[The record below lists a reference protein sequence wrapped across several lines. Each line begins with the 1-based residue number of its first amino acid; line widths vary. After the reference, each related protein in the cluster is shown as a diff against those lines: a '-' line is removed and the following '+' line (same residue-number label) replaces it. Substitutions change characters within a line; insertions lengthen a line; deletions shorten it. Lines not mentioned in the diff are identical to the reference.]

1 MKKQLIRVIGLLF
14 VSGVLIACGQQ
25 NPGTAAFVG
34 DTRITSDQLSVYMD
48 DLRSVVPIENNDQ
61 GTAQTRGVLARLIIG
76 QIISEAVTESNAIVD
91 QSLVA
96 KDYEALEKQSGGAEA
111 LTVFAG
117 SRNVPPILIKEVL
130 SQNRAIEAIGKVLE
144 PNAPELV
151 QRARGESLLL
161 KIANSKKIEINPRYG
176 TWVSKDGS
184 IAPPANELSE
194 PAFVKPID
202 LLSNQ

>member
-1 MKKQLIRVIGLLF
+1 MKKQLKKVVGLLF
-14 VSGVLIACGQQ
+14 VSSVLIACGQQ

-48 DLRSVVPIENNDQ
+48 DLRAVVPIENNDQ

-76 QIISEAVTESNAIVD
+76 QIIGEAVIESNAIVD

-111 LTVFAG
+111 LAVFAG
-117 SRNVPPILIKEVL
+117 SRNVPPMLIKEVL
-130 SQNRAIEAIGKVLE
+130 SQNRAIEAIGKILE
-144 PNAPELV
+144 PNASEAE
-151 QRARGESLLL
+151 QRARGDGFLLQL
-161 KIANSKKIEINPRYG
+161 ANTKKIEINPRYG
-176 TWVSKDGS
+176 SWVSENGS

-194 PAFVKPID
+194 PAFAKPID
-202 LLSNQ
+202 LLTNP

>member
-1 MKKQLIRVIGLLF
+1 MKKQLKKVVGLLF
-14 VSGVLIACGQQ
+14 VSSVLIACGQQ

-34 DTRITSDQLSVYMD
+34 DTRITSDELSVYMD

-76 QIISEAVTESNAIVD
+76 QIINEAVIESNAIVD

-111 LTVFAG
+111 LAVFAG
-117 SRNVPPILIKEVL
+117 SRNVPPMLIKEVL

-144 PNAPELV
+144 PNASEAI
-151 QRARGESLLL
+151 QRARGDGFLLQL
-161 KIANSKKIEINPRYG
+161 ANTKKIEINPRYG
-176 TWVSKDGS
+176 SWVSENGS

-194 PAFVKPID
+194 PAFAKPSD
-202 LLSNQ
+202 LLTNP

>member
-1 MKKQLIRVIGLLF
+1 MKKQLKKVVGLLF
-14 VSGVLIACGQQ
+14 VSSVLIACGQQ

-34 DTRITSDQLSVYMD
+34 DTRITSDELSVYMD

-76 QIISEAVTESNAIVD
+76 QIINEAVIESNAIVD

-96 KDYEALEKQSGGAEA
+96 KDYEGLEKQSGGAGA
-111 LTVFAG
+111 LAVFAG
-117 SRNVPPILIKEVL
+117 SRNVPPMLIKEVL

-144 PNAPELV
+144 PNASEAI
-151 QRARGESLLL
+151 QRARGDGFLLQL
-161 KIANSKKIEINPRYG
+161 ANTKKIEINPRYG
-176 TWVSKDGS
+176 SWVSENGS

-194 PAFVKPID
+194 PAFAKPID
-202 LLSNQ
+202 LLTNP

>member
-1 MKKQLIRVIGLLF
+1 MKKQLIRAIGLLF

-76 QIISEAVTESNAIVD
+76 QIINDAVSETNAIVD

-96 KDYEALEKQSGGAEA
+96 KDYSALEKQSGGADA
-111 LTVFAG
+111 LAVFAG
-117 SRNVPPILIKEVL
+117 SRNVPPLLIKEVL
-130 SQNRAIEAIGKVLE
+130 SQNRAIDAIGKALD
-144 PNAPELV
+144 PAATPEV
-151 QRARGESLLL
+151 QRIQGNAYIL
-161 KIANSKKIEINPRYG
+161 KVANSLKIEINPRYG
-176 TWVSKDGS
+176 SWVSKDGS

>member
-1 MKKQLIRVIGLLF
+1 MKKQLKKVLGLLF
-14 VSGVLIACGQQ
+14 VSSVLIACGQQ

-34 DTRITSDQLSVYMD
+34 DTRITSDELSVYMD
-48 DLRSVVPIENNDQ
+48 DLRAVVPIENNDQ

-111 LTVFAG
+111 LAVFAG
-117 SRNVPPILIKEVL
+117 SRNVPPMLIKEVL

-151 QRARGESLLL
+151 QRARGEGLLL

-176 TWVSKDGS
+176 SWVSENGS
-184 IAPPANELSE
+184 IAPPANELSQ
-194 PAFVKPID
+194 PAFANPSD
-202 LLSNQ
+202 LLSNR

>member
-1 MKKQLIRVIGLLF
+1 MKKQLKKVVGLLF
-14 VSGVLIACGQQ
+14 VSSVLIACGQQ

-76 QIISEAVTESNAIVD
+76 QIINEAVIESNAIVD

-111 LTVFAG
+111 LAVFAG
-117 SRNVPPILIKEVL
+117 SRNVPPMLIKEVL

-144 PNAPELV
+144 PNASEAI
-151 QRARGESLLL
+151 QRARGDGFLLQL
-161 KIANSKKIEINPRYG
+161 ANTKKIEINPRYG
-176 TWVSKDGS
+176 SWVSENGS

-194 PAFVKPID
+194 PAFAKPID
-202 LLSNQ
+202 LLTNP

>member
-1 MKKQLIRVIGLLF
+1 MKKQLKKVVGLLF
-14 VSGVLIACGQQ
+14 VSSVLIACGQQ

-34 DTRITSDQLSVYMD
+34 DTRITSDELSVYMD

-111 LTVFAG
+111 LAVFAG
-117 SRNVPPILIKEVL
+117 SRNVPPMLIKEVL

-144 PNAPELV
+144 PNASEAI
-151 QRARGESLLL
+151 QRARGDGFLLQL
-161 KIANSKKIEINPRYG
+161 ANTKKIEINPRYG
-176 TWVSKDGS
+176 SWVSENGS

-194 PAFVKPID
+194 PAFAKTID
-202 LLSNQ
+202 LLTNP

>member
-1 MKKQLIRVIGLLF
+1 VKKQVQKVVGLLF
-14 VSGVLIACGQQ
+14 VSSVLIACGQQ

-34 DTRITSDQLSVYMD
+34 DTRITSDELSVYMD

-111 LTVFAG
+111 LAVFAG
-117 SRNVPPILIKEVL
+117 SRNVPPMLIKEVL

-144 PNAPELV
+144 PNASEAI
-151 QRARGESLLL
+151 QRARGDGFLLQL
-161 KIANSKKIEINPRYG
+161 ANTKKIEINPRYG
-176 TWVSKDGS
+176 SWVSENGS

-194 PAFVKPID
+194 PAFAKPID
-202 LLSNQ
+202 LLTNP

>member
-1 MKKQLIRVIGLLF
+1 MKKQLKKVVGLLF
-14 VSGVLIACGQQ
+14 VSVVLIACGQQ

-34 DTRITSDQLSVYMD
+34 DTRITSDELSVYMD
-48 DLRSVVPIENNDQ
+48 DLRAVVPIENNDQ

-111 LTVFAG
+111 LAVFAG
-117 SRNVPPILIKEVL
+117 SRNVPPMLIKEVL

-151 QRARGESLLL
+151 QRARGEGLLL

-176 TWVSKDGS
+176 SWVSENGS

-194 PAFVKPID
+194 PAFANPSD
-202 LLSNQ
+202 LLSNR

>member
-1 MKKQLIRVIGLLF
+1 MKKQIKKALGLLF
-14 VSGVLIACGQQ
+14 VSSVLVACGQQ

-34 DTRITSDQLSVYMD
+34 DTRITSDQLSVYLD

-111 LTVFAG
+111 LAVFAG
-117 SRNVPPILIKEVL
+117 SRNVPPMLIKEVL

-144 PNAPELV
+144 PSAPELV
-151 QRARGESLLL
+151 QRARGEGLLL

-176 TWVSKDGS
+176 TWVSENGS
-184 IAPPANELSE
+184 SAPPANELSE
-194 PAFVKPID
+194 PAFAKPID
-202 LLSNQ
+202 LLSNP

>member
-1 MKKQLIRVIGLLF
+1 MKKQLKKVVGLLF
-14 VSGVLIACGQQ
+14 VSSVLIACGQQ

-34 DTRITSDQLSVYMD
+34 DTRITSDELSVYMD
-48 DLRSVVPIENNDQ
+48 DLRAVVPIENNDQ

-76 QIISEAVTESNAIVD
+76 QIINEAVIESNAIVD

-111 LTVFAG
+111 LAIFAG
-117 SRNVPPILIKEVL
+117 SRNVPPMLIKEVL
-130 SQNRAIEAIGKVLE
+130 SQNRALEAIGKVLQ
-144 PNAPELV
+144 PGAPELV
-151 QRARGESLLL
+151 QRARGEGLLL

-176 TWVSKDGS
+176 SWVSKNGS

-194 PAFVKPID
+194 PAFATPSD
-202 LLSNQ
+202 LLTNP

>member
-14 VSGVLIACGQQ
+14 VSSVLIACGQQ

-48 DLRSVVPIENNDQ
+48 DLRAVVPIENNDQ

-111 LTVFAG
+111 LAVFAG

>member
-1 MKKQLIRVIGLLF
+1 MKKQLKKVVGLLF
-14 VSGVLIACGQQ
+14 VSSVLIACGQQ

-34 DTRITSDQLSVYMD
+34 DTRITSDELSVYMD

-76 QIISEAVTESNAIVD
+76 QIINEAVTESNAIVD

-111 LTVFAG
+111 LAVFAG
-117 SRNVPPILIKEVL
+117 SRNVPPMLIKEVL

-144 PNAPELV
+144 PNASEAI
-151 QRARGESLLL
+151 QRARGDGFLLQL
-161 KIANSKKIEINPRYG
+161 ANTKKIEINPRYG
-176 TWVSKDGS
+176 SWVSENGS

-194 PAFVKPID
+194 PAFAKPID
-202 LLSNQ
+202 LLTNP

>member
-1 MKKQLIRVIGLLF
+1 MKKQLKKVVGLLF
-14 VSGVLIACGQQ
+14 VSSVLIACGQQ

-34 DTRITSDQLSVYMD
+34 DTRITSDELSVYMD
-48 DLRSVVPIENNDQ
+48 DLRAVVPIENNDQ

-76 QIISEAVTESNAIVD
+76 QIINEAVIESNAVVD

-111 LTVFAG
+111 LAVFAG
-117 SRNVPPILIKEVL
+117 SRNVPPMLIKEVL
-130 SQNRAIEAIGKVLE
+130 SQNRALEAIGKVLE
-144 PNAPELV
+144 PGAPELV
-151 QRARGESLLL
+151 QRARGEGLLL

-176 TWVSKDGS
+176 SWVSKNGS

-194 PAFVKPID
+194 PAFATPSD
-202 LLSNQ
+202 LLTNP

>member
-1 MKKQLIRVIGLLF
+1 MKKQLIRVIGLFF

-76 QIISEAVTESNAIVD
+76 QIINDAVSETNAIVD

-96 KDYEALEKQSGGAEA
+96 KDYSALEKQSGGADA
-111 LTVFAG
+111 LAVFAG
-117 SRNVPPILIKEVL
+117 SRNVPPLLIKEVL
-130 SQNRAIEAIGKVLE
+130 SQNRAIDAIGKALD
-144 PNAPELV
+144 PAATPEV
-151 QRARGESLLL
+151 QRIQGDAYIL
-161 KIANSKKIEINPRYG
+161 KVANSLKIEINPRYG
-176 TWVSKDGS
+176 SWVSKDGS

-194 PAFVKPID
+194 PAFAKPID

>member
-1 MKKQLIRVIGLLF
+1 MKKQLKKVVGLLF
-14 VSGVLIACGQQ
+14 VSSVLIACGQQ

-34 DTRITSDQLSVYMD
+34 DTRITSDELSVYMD
-48 DLRSVVPIENNDQ
+48 DLRAVVPIENNDQ

-96 KDYEALEKQSGGAEA
+96 KDYEALEKQSGGEEA
-111 LTVFAG
+111 LAVFAG
-117 SRNVPPILIKEVL
+117 SRNVPPMLIKEVL

-151 QRARGESLLL
+151 QRARGEGLLL

-176 TWVSKDGS
+176 SWVSENGS

-194 PAFVKPID
+194 PAFANPSD
-202 LLSNQ
+202 LLSNR

>member
-1 MKKQLIRVIGLLF
+1 MKKQLKKVVGLLF
-14 VSGVLIACGQQ
+14 VSSVLIACGQQ

-34 DTRITSDQLSVYMD
+34 DTRITSDELSVYMD
-48 DLRSVVPIENNDQ
+48 DLRAVVPIENNDQ

-111 LTVFAG
+111 LAVFAG
-117 SRNVPPILIKEVL
+117 SRNVPPMLIKEVL
-130 SQNRAIEAIGKVLE
+130 SQNRAIEAIGKILE
-144 PNAPELV
+144 PNASEAV
-151 QRARGESLLL
+151 QRARGDGFLLQL
-161 KIANSKKIEINPRYG
+161 ANTKKIEINPRYG
-176 TWVSKDGS
+176 SWVSESGS

-194 PAFVKPID
+194 PAFAKPID
-202 LLSNQ
+202 LLTNP

>member
-1 MKKQLIRVIGLLF
+1 MKKQLIRLIGLLF
-14 VSGVLIACGQQ
+14 VSSVLIACGQQ

-76 QIISEAVTESNAIVD
+76 QIINDAVSETNAIVD

-96 KDYEALEKQSGGAEA
+96 KDYSALEKQSGGADA
-111 LTVFAG
+111 LAVFAG
-117 SRNVPPILIKEVL
+117 SRNVPPLLIKEVL
-130 SQNRAIEAIGKVLE
+130 SQNRAIDAIGKALD
-144 PNAPELV
+144 PAATPEV
-151 QRARGESLLL
+151 QRIQGDAYIL
-161 KIANSKKIEINPRYG
+161 KVANSLKIEINPRYG
-176 TWVSKDGS
+176 SWVSKDGS

-194 PAFVKPID
+194 PAFAKPID

>member
-1 MKKQLIRVIGLLF
+1 
-14 VSGVLIACGQQ
+14 
-25 NPGTAAFVG
+25 VG
-34 DTRITSDQLSVYMD
+34 DTRITSDELSVYMD

-111 LTVFAG
+111 LAVFAG
-117 SRNVPPILIKEVL
+117 SRNVPPMLIKEVL
-130 SQNRAIEAIGKVLE
+130 SQNRAIEAIGKILE
-144 PNAPELV
+144 PNASEAE
-151 QRARGESLLL
+151 QRARGDGFLLQL
-161 KIANSKKIEINPRYG
+161 ANTKKIEINPRYG
-176 TWVSKDGS
+176 SWVSENGS

-194 PAFVKPID
+194 PAFAKPID
-202 LLSNQ
+202 LLTNP

>member
-1 MKKQLIRVIGLLF
+1 MKKQLKKVVGLIF
-14 VSGVLIACGQQ
+14 VSSVLIACGQQ

-34 DTRITSDQLSVYMD
+34 DTRITSDELSVYMD
-48 DLRSVVPIENNDQ
+48 DLRAVVPIENNDQ

-111 LTVFAG
+111 LAVFAG
-117 SRNVPPILIKEVL
+117 SRNVPPMLIKEVL

-151 QRARGESLLL
+151 QRARGEGLLL

-176 TWVSKDGS
+176 SWVSENGS

-194 PAFVKPID
+194 PAFANPSD
-202 LLSNQ
+202 LLSNR

>member
-61 GTAQTRGVLARLIIG
+61 GTAQTRGVLALLIIG

-111 LTVFAG
+111 LAVFAG

>member
-76 QIISEAVTESNAIVD
+76 QIINDAVSETNAIVD

-96 KDYEALEKQSGGAEA
+96 KDYSALEKQSGGADA
-111 LTVFAG
+111 LAVFAG
-117 SRNVPPILIKEVL
+117 SRNVPPLLIKEVL
-130 SQNRAIEAIGKVLE
+130 SQNRAIDAIGKALD
-144 PNAPELV
+144 PAATPEV
-151 QRARGESLLL
+151 QRIQGDAYIL
-161 KIANSKKIEINPRYG
+161 KVANSLKIEINRRYG
-176 TWVSKDGS
+176 SWVSKDGS

-194 PAFVKPID
+194 PAFAKPID

>member
-1 MKKQLIRVIGLLF
+1 MKKQLKKVVGLLF
-14 VSGVLIACGQQ
+14 VSSVLVACGQQ

-76 QIISEAVTESNAIVD
+76 QIINEAVIESNAIVD

-111 LTVFAG
+111 LAVFAG
-117 SRNVPPILIKEVL
+117 SRNVPPMLIKEVL

-144 PNAPELV
+144 PNASEAI
-151 QRARGESLLL
+151 QRARGDGFLLQL
-161 KIANSKKIEINPRYG
+161 ANTKKIEINPRYG
-176 TWVSKDGS
+176 SWVSENGS

-194 PAFVKPID
+194 PAFAKPSD
-202 LLSNQ
+202 LLTNP

>member
-48 DLRSVVPIENNDQ
+48 DLRAVVPIENNDQ

-111 LTVFAG
+111 LAVFAG